1 MLATEQGWNV
11 RVDRGPDWLFVRLS
25 TSPEHNGDYNNL
37 ADHLWNLLEQ
47 HFIYR
52 LVLELDELVVLPSGL
67 IGQLVLLH
75 KRLHTH
81 NGVLRLCGLSDV
93 QRQALDACRLQNRFP
108 HYNNREE
115 AVWGRHR
122 PTQPR

>member
-1 MLATEQGWNV
+1 MLATAQGWNV
-11 RVDRGPDWLFVRLS
+11 QIDRGPDWLFARLS
-25 TSPEHNGDYNNL
+25 ANADHNGDYSNL
-37 ADHLWNLLEQ
+37 AEHLWNVLEQ

-52 LVLELDELVVLPSGL
+52 LVLEFDALPMLPSSL

-81 NGVLRLCGLSDV
+81 NGMLRLCGLSPL
-93 QRQALDACRLQNRFP
+93 QRQALESCRLESRFP
-108 HYNNREE
+108 HYSNREE
-115 AVWGRHR
+115 AVWGHR